1 MLTASRI
8 SSGIW
13 NGWLLDRE
21 REGAIMAKL
30 LTLDDLE
37 LASLRGKRVFVRVDF
52 NVPLSAA
59 NEVGDATRLEEALPT
74 IRELTG
80 AGGVLLLASHL
91 GRPKGK
97 RDPRYSLRPVA
108 AKLAELLGQAVRF
121 AEDCVGDEVEK
132 VVREMRTGDV
142 VLLENLRFHPEE
154 ETNEPGF
161 ADQLA
166 ALAEVYVDDAFGA
179 AHRAHASVVG
189 VPERLRDKAAGR
201 LLAREVA
208 ALSRLLGEP
217 ERPFVAL
224 LGGAKIEG
232 KIDTLENLLPRLDV
246 LLLGGGMANTFL
258 AAEGFEMGASLFEPD
273 RVELAKQI
281 LERAKGRGI
290 EVILPSDLV
299 VTDDLGNP
307 QRIETVP
314 ANAIP
319 AGTKAV
325 DVGPET
331 RQAFAAAIG
340 RARTLFWNGPL
351 GVFEK
356 PPFDAGTRAVAEALA
371 SCPGFSVIG
380 GGETVA
386 AVHQAGVAGRIGHV
400 STGGGASLELLA
412 GKVLPG
418 VAVLE
423 RAGAKP

>member
-1 MLTASRI
+1 VA
-8 SSGIW
+8 
-13 NGWLLDRE
+13 N
-21 REGAIMAKL
+21 L
-30 LTLDDLE
+30 LTLDDLD
-37 LASLRGKRVFVRVDF
+37 LAHLRGRRVFVRVDF
-52 NVPLSAA
+52 NVPLSEAR
-59 NEVGDATRLEEALPT
+59 EVVDATRLEEAIPT
-74 IRELTG
+74 LRELTG
-80 AGGVLLLASHL
+80 AGGIVLLASHL

-108 AKLAELLGQAVRF
+108 DKLVELLGRPVRF
-121 AEDCVGDEVEK
+121 AGDCVGEEVET
-132 VVREMRTGDV
+132 VVREMGPGEA
-142 VLLENLRFHPEE
+142 VLLENLRFHAGEE
-154 ETNEPGF
+154 KNEPAF

-189 VPERLRDKAAGR
+189 VPERLSAKAAGR
-201 LLAREVA
+201 LLAREVE
-208 ALSRLLGEP
+208 ALGRLLGEP
-217 ERPFVAL
+217 ERPFAAL

-258 AAEGFEMGASLFEPD
+258 AAQGYELGGSLFEPE
-273 RVELAKQI
+273 RVDLAKEI
-281 LERAKGRGI
+281 LERARNRGI
-290 EVILPSDLV
+290 ELLLPRDVV

-314 ANAIP
+314 ADRIP
-319 AGTKAV
+319 AGMKAV

-331 RQAFAAAIG
+331 RRAFAAAIG

-356 PPFDAGTRAVAEALA
+356 PPFDAGTREVARALA
-371 SCPGFSVIG
+371 GCRAYSVIG

-386 AVHQAGVAGRIGHV
+386 AAHQAGVADRIGHV
-400 STGGGASLELLA
+400 STGGGASLEFLA
-412 GKVLPG
+412 GKTLPG

-423 RAGAKP
+423 KKT